1 MEEIYIEMSEENK
14 KRQKEY
20 QKMIIKQKINIKIT
34 FFSLHDIKME
44 QKALIFDRQCIN
56 KNAFQKHKRPIS
68 IDKVEI
74 RKIVLSKKDSYGKK
88 GSLKYFIGHTNENDA
103 FPVPLCIKLPQM
115 NGYVKYFN
123 DNKCMNLLVHDKKL
137 SKNTMKYRIRL
148 AMY

>member
-1 MEEIYIEMSEENK
+1 MSKENK
-14 KRQKEY
+14 QRLKEY
-20 QKMIIKQKINIKIT
+20 QKMIIKQKISIKII

-56 KNAFQKHKRPIS
+56 KNAFQKHKRPIT

-74 RKIVLSKKDSYGKK
+74 TKIVLSKKDSYGKK

-115 NGYVKYFN
+115 NRYVKYFN
-123 DNKCMNLLVHDKKL
+123 HNKCMNLLVQDKKL
-137 SKNTMKYRIRL
+137 SKNTMKYGIRL